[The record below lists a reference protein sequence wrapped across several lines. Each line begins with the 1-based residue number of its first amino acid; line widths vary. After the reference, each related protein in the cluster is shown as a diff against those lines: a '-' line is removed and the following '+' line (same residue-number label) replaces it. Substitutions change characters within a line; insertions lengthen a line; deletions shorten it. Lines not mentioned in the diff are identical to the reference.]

1 MTILDDAAA
10 TNTPSDAATKTPPES
25 ATKTVWRQSEA
36 GGEDAVRSRS
46 VRDTGPG
53 AAKTPEGL
61 PAEGP
66 GPRPSRVALTALLAS
81 AAAAWMG
88 GGVFQGWMARPVAL
102 LGALA
107 GVGGVWLASKRKPVV
122 QYTVVPGAF
131 ILGYLAA
138 LILPNDTGVTGTVP
152 ELVRHA
158 ISNGGLAEPPVPFDP
173 GWRFLVVVLITL
185 IGAAA
190 ASLAL
195 AMRRPKLALLIP
207 LPVVV
212 AAALSQPHG
221 SEALSGVVALV
232 LLVAALMTAFT
243 AELGEQADTGPR
255 FEVRQLI
262 RGAGAVAAT
271 LAVLAVMSQA
281 SLLFPTPKTDRA
293 ARPQK
298 PQVQPIS
305 KVQDRPLFDVESPS
319 TGPWRLGVLDEYQ
332 DGGWLLPPFDLKR
345 YVSPRKDGTLPDV
358 PAGIATR
365 PTVRA
370 VITVKE
376 IGGFTIPALANPVSV
391 GHASGDVGYD
401 PRAQILRV
409 RRGSPGQ
416 GYRYFVEA
424 AKPPTGAE
432 LAAAVGP
439 VPPSIAKFA
448 QAPTPPLAVTALLTA
463 APTNPWE
470 RLQYVRTKLYSA
482 VTAKGAGVPVD
493 IQPARVSQLL
503 NGGTGTP
510 FEIVAS
516 EALLARWAGLPA
528 RIGYGFKGGTKLAD
542 GSYEYRPK
550 DGANWLEV
558 WFPTEGWVPVVG
570 TPPKAQAALNN
581 NAKNLNNQVRPSE
594 SLSLQIYLPVENPNP
609 LLFFE
614 VARYWLYRALPLG
627 LLLALSIAA
636 LPWLF
641 KAERR
646 RRRRQWAAARGPG
659 ARIAAAYGEFRDAAA
674 DLNVGDRLA
683 TPLEFLAALVDDDE
697 HAELAWLVTR
707 GLFGDLARDLRP
719 DDADAAEAMSS
730 SLRRRLAGAQTGWT
744 RLTAA
749 LSKTSLRDPYDPG
762 LPNPWPQRR
771 RRTHSGRLRSRLRRR
786 RLAAAATALVA
797 LLGLGAC
804 GGNAAAST
812 PGPLPARVLPAQLG
826 GLRASVEPGANR
838 AFGKAG
844 SSSMAARGQ
853 FWTIRNADDHQ
864 VQGALQVSVLK
875 PRFDTRDIKVQR
887 GIRQFIETGAY
898 RWFKIDGQWV
908 GVQELRELRLY
919 LWFPSR
925 HDEFEILQVRPD
937 YPDPVGLLNQVLR
950 YQEGRS

>member
-1 MTILDDAAA
+1 MTILDDDAAA
-10 TNTPSDAATKTPPES
+10 PVEPRTTKTPAES
-25 ATKTVWRQSEA
+25 TTKPLWQHSV
-36 GGEDAVRSRS
+36 GEDALRSRS
-46 VRDTGPG
+46 VRDTGPS
-53 AAKTPEGL
+53 AAKVLEGG

-173 GWRFLVVVLITL
+173 GWRFLVVALITL

-195 AMRRPKLALLIP
+195 ATRRPKLALLIP

-255 FEVRQLI
+255 FEIRQLI

-281 SLLFPTPKTDRA
+281 SLLFPAPKTDRA

-345 YVSPRKDGTLPDV
+345 YASPGKDGTLPDV
-358 PAGIATR
+358 PPGITSR

-370 VITVKE
+370 VITVRD

-439 VPPSIAKFA
+439 VPPSVAKFA
-448 QAPTPPLAVTALLTA
+448 QAPTPPLAVTALLSA

-493 IQPARVSQLL
+493 IEPARVAQLL

-542 GSYEYRPK
+542 GTYEYRPK

-558 WFPTEGWVPVVG
+558 WFPSQGWVPVVG

-581 NAKNLNNQVRPSE
+581 NAKNNNNQVRPSE

-627 LLLALSIAA
+627 VLLALLIAA

-641 KAERR
+641 KIERR
-646 RRRRQWAAARGPG
+646 RRRRQWAATRGPG
-659 ARIAAAYGEFRDAAA
+659 ARIAAAYGEFRDVAA
-674 DLNVGDRLA
+674 DLNVGDPLG

-719 DDADAAEAMSS
+719 DDADAAEAMSA

-749 LSKTSLRDPYDPG
+749 LSKTSLRNPYDPG

-771 RRTHSGRLRSRLRRR
+771 RRTQPRRWRRLLRR
-786 RLAAAATALVA
+786 RLAATATAVVA
-797 LLGLGAC
+797 LVGLGAC
-804 GGNAAAST
+804 GGRAVAATA
-812 PGPLPARVLPAQLG
+812 GPLPARVLPAQLG
-826 GLRASVEPGANR
+826 GLSASVEAGANR
-838 AFGKAG
+838 AFTKAG
-844 SSSMAARGQ
+844 SASMVARGQ
-853 FWTIRNADDHQ
+853 FWTIRRTDDHQ

-875 PRFDTRDIKVQR
+875 PTFDTRDIKVQR
-887 GIRQFIETGAY
+887 GIRSFIETGDY

-919 LWFPSR
+919 LWFPPR
-925 HDEFEILQVRPD
+925 HDEFEILQVRPE
-937 YPDPVGLLNQVLR
+937 YPDPVGLLDQVLR
-950 YQEGRS
+950 YQKGQP